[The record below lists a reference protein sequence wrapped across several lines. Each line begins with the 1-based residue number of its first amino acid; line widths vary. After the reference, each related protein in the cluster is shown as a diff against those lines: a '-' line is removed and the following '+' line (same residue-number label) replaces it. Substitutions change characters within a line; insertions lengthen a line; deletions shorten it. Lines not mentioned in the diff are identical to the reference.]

1 MVGKRLY
8 GVADA
13 GDFRVGFRV
22 LRHESLQRGAVNGR
36 HASASPALAG
46 MYLRYARDFPR
57 SPSFPRTR
65 GDVPIH
71 GRAYCTGGVAGGM
84 CNPQRILRVVT
95 GTLRVKLAL
104 EYVHAPTSPRL
115 ACPKDFR

>member
-46 MYLRYARDFPR
+46 MYPSMAGRIAREAWP
-57 SPSFPRTR
+57 
-65 GDVPIH
+65 VVC
-71 GRAYCTGGVAGGM
+71 A
-84 CNPQRILRVVT
+84 ILSV
-95 GTLRVKLAL
+95 
-104 EYVHAPTSPRL
+104 Y
-115 ACPKDFR
+115 